1 MNNMSQNL
9 SLEESIDSIYEYL
22 YLNSLDRGMIT
33 SLTLFMEAYNQTLN
47 EYLNADVPSE
57 AVTERLRLLSGPV
70 DFVLKNFPDTGDEKV
85 PYPAVEIIKKRLN
98 ERGAEME
105 KGFTRVL
112 TPNTPNIIPD
122 QADKIQIN
130 GFSYAIIVVILTILL
145 GTIIGALLFF
155 IK

>member
-1 MNNMSQNL
+1 
-9 SLEESIDSIYEYL
+9 
-22 YLNSLDRGMIT
+22 
-33 SLTLFMEAYNQTLN
+33 MEAYNQTLN

-57 AVTERLRLLSGPV
+57 AITERLRLLSGPV
-70 DFVLKNFPDTGDEKV
+70 DFVLKNFPDTGDEEV